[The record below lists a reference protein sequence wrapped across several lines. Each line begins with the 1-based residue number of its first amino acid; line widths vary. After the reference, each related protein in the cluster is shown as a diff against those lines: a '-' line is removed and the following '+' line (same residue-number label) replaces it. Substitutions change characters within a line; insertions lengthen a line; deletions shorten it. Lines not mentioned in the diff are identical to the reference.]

1 MKNKPLKEKV
11 KRYIKEN
18 YGRFSISEI
27 AHNYSISPVVIENYI
42 LDELSAETEEK
53 EEVKEP
59 VFLSKV
65 LAWVLIF
72 LLATLIFSI
81 NVSEMTNND
90 IWIHLKNGE
99 LILKN
104 KKFLYTDT
112 YSFRTIGMP
121 WMNHEWLAGVIF
133 YLVHLISGVNGLI
146 LFKTLL
152 FIIMALVLLRTSV
165 ITKQE
170 FAFFFPLIVFVQYN
184 VTVRSLVR
192 PHIFT
197 YLFVTL
203 YIYILFAYKY
213 QKKDFL
219 WSIPVLHLL
228 WVNIHGG
235 WFVGSVL
242 LFVFA
247 TGETFRLLLNRFVS
261 FWQKDLISWS
271 RQKKLYIVILVAY
284 MVIIFNPTGIK
295 TYTYPLELTTQSTFM
310 SQIYEWQ
317 PPFESPTF
325 KKSYAFIYYIIWMG
339 LLAISF
345 LVAFKY
351 FDFTNLGISML
362 FLYMSLRMH
371 RNITFFT
378 LATMPII
385 GINYTRFFKRIFGF
399 KEHLWSK
406 IDLYGKLLF
415 LVIIVIFIHHGFTY
429 GYRYR
434 SGSGKA
440 FGFGIGDNMPTKAVA
455 YAKARGLKGKCFNPY
470 TYGAMII
477 NKLYPDTRVVMDSRD
492 LPYGEKLYLEHQ
504 YAMIDVNYFAQMDKR
519 YHFDY
524 LMFDYTRDNLLNHFE
539 YLEKNKNEW
548 ALIYFNEK
556 SIIYARRKPEFELII
571 KEDEY
576 HCLHPVL
583 TFKNEKL
590 KVKHIECLLN
600 ESLRSLSMNNQ
611 IHNVRLLWQNISLN
625 LKRYDDAIKEA
636 EVLTQIWP
644 YDYRLFTF
652 LGHLYI
658 LKEDTQK
665 ARTTLKKALSLNPR
679 YEKAMELLNQISLE

>member
-1 MKNKPLKEKV
+1 MESKPLKEKV

-18 YGRFSISEI
+18 YGRFSIAKI
-27 AHNYSISPVVIENYI
+27 AHDYSISPVCIENYI
-42 LDELSAETEEK
+42 LDELDVEK
-53 EEVKEP
+53 EETHEIKDHRSI
-59 VFLSKV
+59 SKV
-65 LAWVLIF
+65 LVWFLI
-72 LLATLIFSI
+72 LLLTALIFSI
-81 NVSEMTNND
+81 NVSKMTNND

-104 KKFLYTDT
+104 KKFLYTDS

-146 LFKTLL
+146 LFKTLI
-152 FIIMALVLLRTSV
+152 FIMMALILLRTSV

-184 VTVRSLVR
+184 ITVRSLVR

-203 YIYILFAYKY
+203 YMYILFAYKY

-219 WSIPVLHLL
+219 WSIPILHLL

-247 TGETFRLLLNRFVS
+247 AGETFRLLLNRYIS
-261 FWQKDLISWS
+261 FWQKDIISWP
-271 RQKKLYIVILVAY
+271 RQKKLYLVILVAY
-284 MVIIFNPTGIK
+284 MVIILNPTGIK
-295 TYTYPLELTTQSTFM
+295 TYTYPLDLTKKSTFM

-325 KKSYAFIYYIIWMG
+325 KKSYAFKYFIAWIALLVLSF
-339 LLAISF
+339 LLAC
-345 LVAFKY
+345 KY
-351 FDFTNLGISML
+351 LDFTNLGLSLL
-362 FLYMSLRMH
+362 FFYMAFRMH

-385 GINYTRFFKRIFGF
+385 GINFTRFLRGIAALYNKLWLNIDLSLKFIYIILVVIFTFHGF
-399 KEHLWSK
+399 K
-406 IDLYGKLLF
+406 
-415 LVIIVIFIHHGFTY
+415 Y

-434 SGSGKA
+434 SRSGKE
-440 FGFGIGDNMPTKAVA
+440 FGVGIGSNMPTNAVA
-455 YAKARGLKGKCFNPY
+455 YAKKRGLKGNCFNPY

-477 NKLYPDTRVVMDSRD
+477 NQLYPDTRVVMDSRD

-504 YAMIDVNYFAQMDKR
+504 YAMIDVNYFVQMDEQ

-524 LMFDYTRDNLLNHFE
+524 LMLDYTRDLLKKHFE
-539 YLEKNKNEW
+539 YLEKHKDEW
-548 ALIYFNEK
+548 AVIYFNEQ
-556 SIIYARRKPEFELII
+556 SIIYARREPQFEEII

-583 TFKNEKL
+583 TFEKE
-590 KVKHIECLLN
+590 KFKAKHLDCLLD
-600 ESLRSLSMNNQ
+600 ESLRNLRENNQ
-611 IHNVRLLWQNISLN
+611 IHNVRILWQTISLN
-625 LKRYDDAIKEA
+625 LKRYDDALEEA
-636 EVLTQIWP
+636 KDLVKIWP
-644 YDYRLFTF
+644 DDYRIITF
-652 LGHLYI
+652 MAQLYY
-658 LKEDTQK
+658 LKKDKKQ
-665 ARTTLKKALSLNPR
+665 ARKMLNKALSINPA
-679 YEKAMELLNQISLE
+679 YDKARELLKTLPAD